1 MVKYRS
7 AVAFIL
13 MLITVGFVS
22 FSGVAE
28 AKAKP
33 LAYTTAQVEEIQ
45 TYAAD
50 VSALR
55 DRLPELATL
64 VEKQNWTFVRNF
76 IHGPMGELRAKMA
89 YISRSLLPADQIK
102 ARDRAQAAFKGL
114 VALDAAAGKEDYK
127 AAVRSLDKAIKGLDS
142 FLELVPQ
149 G

>member
-13 MLITVGFVS
+13 MLITVTLVS

-28 AKAKP
+28 AKS
-33 LAYTTAQVEEIQ
+33 LSYTATQVEEIQ

-50 VSALR
+50 VEALR

-76 IHGPMGELRAKMA
+76 IHGPLGELRTKMA
-89 YISRSLLPADQIK
+89 AISRSLLPADQIK
-102 ARDRAQAAFKGL
+102 ARACAKETFKNL
-114 VALDAAAGKEDYK
+114 VAIDAAAEKEDYK
-127 AAVRSLDKAIKGLDS
+127 AAVRSLDKTIKGLDS
-142 FLELVPQ
+142 FLELLPSVA
-149 G
+149 